1 MLEAAAAH
9 VAVVAAT
16 LAALSACVLLQ
27 FEYLVLVWRR
37 LSTHG
42 GARRVKVL
50 YGIGAVSLLHVV
62 EIWIFGTVL
71 WGVLRWPAAGA
82 LAGEE
87 ALGFLDHIYFSAI
100 CFTTVGFGEIWPTGA
115 VRFLAATEAL
125 AGFVLIT
132 WSASFTYLEMERF
145 WRPEVLEKRE

>member
-1 MLEAAAAH
+1 MLEAVTGHA
-9 VAVVAAT
+9 AVVAGT

-27 FEYLVLVWRR
+27 YEYLVAVWRR

-42 GARRVKVL
+42 GHRRTKVL
-50 YGIGAVSLLHVV
+50 YGIGAVLLLHVI
-62 EIWIFGTVL
+62 EIWIFGVL
-71 WGVLRWPAAGA
+71 LWMLLRWEATGA

-87 ALGFLDHIYFSAI
+87 TLGFFDHIYFSAI

-115 VRFLAATEAL
+115 VRFLAATESL

-145 WRPEVLEKRE
+145 WRPKVLEKRE

>member
-9 VAVVAAT
+9 AAVVAAT
-16 LAALSACVLLQ
+16 LAALGACVLLQ
-27 FEYLVLVWRR
+27 YEYLVAVWRR
-37 LSTHG
+37 LSAHRG
-42 GARRVKVL
+42 HRRSKVL
-50 YGIGAVSLLHVV
+50 YGIGAVLLLHVIQ
-62 EIWIFGTVL
+62 IWIFGALL
-71 WGVLRWPAAGA
+71 WMLLRWEATGA

-87 ALGFLDHIYFSAI
+87 TLGFFDHIYFSAI

-115 VRFLAATEAL
+115 VRFFAATEAL